1 MSQRIPVK
9 EGRRGDGVRLRAKGN
24 QLKRGGK
31 GSEDG
36 LKGKG

>member
-24 QLKRGGK
+24 QLKRGGGK

-36 LKGKG
+36 